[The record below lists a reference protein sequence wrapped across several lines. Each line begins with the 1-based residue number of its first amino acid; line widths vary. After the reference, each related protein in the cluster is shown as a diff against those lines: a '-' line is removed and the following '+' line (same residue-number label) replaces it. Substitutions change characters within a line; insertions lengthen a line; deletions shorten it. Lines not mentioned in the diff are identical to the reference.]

1 MFTHI
6 VNHPAITKYDLS
18 SLRCVKAGAAPIP
31 HSTKRKWDNLT
42 GVELMLGYGLTEAS
56 PETHD
61 SPPNRVKIGSVGIPL
76 IDTDAKIVDIETGT
90 KELPLGEIGELI
102 VKGPQVMICYRNCPE
117 ETKRTIRSGWLYTG
131 DIAKMDEEGYFY
143 IVDRLKDTIKY
154 KGYSVSPAEVENVL
168 YTHPSIKEC
177 AVVGKPD
184 SVAGEIPIAYVV
196 LKEGATVTKD
206 ELIEYCRK
214 RIAAYKRIREVEFV
228 AELPKNVAG
237 KILRRA
243 LRNMEYGKKS

>member
-1 MFTHI
+1 
-6 VNHPAITKYDLS
+6 
-18 SLRCVKAGAAPIP
+18 
-31 HSTKRKWDNLT
+31 
-42 GVELMLGYGLTEAS
+42 
-56 PETHD
+56 
-61 SPPNRVKIGSVGIPL
+61 
-76 IDTDAKIVDIETGT
+76 
-90 KELPLGEIGELI
+90 
-102 VKGPQVMICYRNCPE
+102 MICYRNCPE
-117 ETKRTIRSGWLYTG
+117 ETKRTIRNGWLYTG

-154 KGYSVSPAEVENVL
+154 KGYSVFPAEVENVL

-177 AVVGKPD
+177 AVIGKPD

-196 LKEGATVTKD
+196 LKGGATVTKD